1 MGLMM
6 TESMLH
12 PQKNEMAINY
22 IAELLEQLKVDYKNT
37 KTERKNIAALFPNSE
52 EEFSILEEI
61 ELLTVDIR
69 GYGSQIQA
77 RGWIE
82 DEQKAIE
89 RLQMMAVFDVP
100 AIADFYFATNGQYP
114 QMKAYIQK
122 LDYLR
127 LLMLEYL
134 RSAQSAA
141 A

>member
-6 TESMLH
+6 TESMLNS
-12 PQKNEMAINY
+12 QKNEMAINY
-22 IAELLEQLKVDYKNT
+22 IAELLEQLTVDYKNT

-77 RGWIE
+77 RGWLE

-89 RLQMMAVFDVP
+89 RLQMMGVFDVP
-100 AIADFYFATNGQYP
+100 AIADFYFATNGEYP
-114 QMKAYIQK
+114 QMKAYIQR